1 MIKRTTPECKSCPN
15 MLQGYRAK
23 TNGNNRHRGG
33 GRAPCYCEHPA
44 ARETFERVCPRSNKL
59 PGFIAYTECGKNG
72 PKIKT
77 SPVWCPLR
85 EANKKEG

>member
-1 MIKRTTPECKSCPN
+1 MEKAKKPSCHYCLY

-23 TNGNNRHRGG
+23 TDGNNIHRGG

-44 ARETFERVCPRSNKL
+44 ARETFNRVCPKSNKL
-59 PGFIAYTECGKNG
+59 PGFIAYTPCGKNG

-85 EANKKEG
+85 PANQKED